1 MMIRFTKMHGIGND
15 FILISLFQEPALNY
29 QKVVSAWCDRHFGIG
44 ADGLILIQPPI
55 DQQNQLRMTLYNSDG
70 SEADMSGNGIRC
82 FARCAYEQGL
92 VTENEFRVE
101 TLAGIIVPKL
111 QIEDNQVVGVSV
123 NMGKPRFKPEEI
135 PINLPGE
142 EIIDQP
148 VRFGDAEYKI
158 TTVSMGNPHCI
169 IFVEDIDR
177 FPVEKI
183 GSMIEKDPLFPKK
196 VNVEFVEVINR
207 HEVKMRVWERGVG
220 ITLACGTG
228 ACAVAVACVKNNLT
242 NTDLTVHLVGGDLL
256 VNWEVEQSVYL
267 TGPSTSVY
275 SGEIE
280 YLNP

>member
-1 MMIRFTKMHGIGND
+1 MTIQFTKMHGIGND
-15 FILISLFQEPALNY
+15 FIMINLFQEPDLNY
-29 QKVVSAWCDRHFGIG
+29 QEVVKIWCDRHVGIG

-55 DQQNQLRMTLYNSDG
+55 DQQNQLRMTIYNSDG
-70 SEADMSGNGIRC
+70 SEADMCGNGIRC
-82 FARCAYEQGL
+82 FARYAYEQRL
-92 VTENEFRVE
+92 VTKDEFRVE
-101 TLAGIIVPKL
+101 TLAGIIIPKL
-111 QIEDNQVVGVSV
+111 QIENNQVVGVCV
-123 NMGKPRFKPEEI
+123 NMGKPRFKAEEV
-135 PINLPGE
+135 PIDLPGD

-169 IFVEDIDR
+169 IFVEDVDR

-207 HEVKMRVWERGVG
+207 QEVKMRVWERGVG

-242 NTDLTVHLVGGDLL
+242 DSELTIHLVGGDLL
-256 VNWEVEQSVYL
+256 VNWEMDQSVYL
-267 TGPSTSVY
+267 TGPANYVY
-275 SGEIE
+275 LGQIE
-280 YLNP
+280 YINP